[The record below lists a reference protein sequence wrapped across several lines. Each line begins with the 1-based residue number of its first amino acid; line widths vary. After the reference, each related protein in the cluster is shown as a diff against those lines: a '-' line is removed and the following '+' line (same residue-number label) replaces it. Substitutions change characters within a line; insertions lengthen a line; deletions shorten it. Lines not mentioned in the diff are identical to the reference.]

1 MSVRPARP
9 SRSRR
14 PSGRGAV
21 AAAVPLV
28 LFLALSLVL
37 SLALPLLSPRSSA
50 AAADSGRE
58 PPARHA
64 VATGYGGA
72 VASVNPYA
80 SRAGLD
86 VLRAGGNAVDAAVA
100 TAAALGVVEPYSAGV
115 GGGGY
120 FVHYQARTGRVHT
133 IDGRETA
140 PAAMGRDA
148 FLDPATGRPIPFD
161 EAVNSGLSVGVPG
174 TPATWEEA
182 LEGWGT
188 VSLAAALRPA
198 TRIAERGFVVNEE
211 FRAQTA
217 MNEDRFRDFTPT
229 AELFLPGGR
238 LPEVGSVFRN
248 PGLAGTY
255 RLLAREGADA
265 LYEGPLAREIARTVQ
280 RPPVAP
286 DADRTVR
293 PGLMTTA
300 DLDRYRVLHRKP
312 TRVEYRGVEVYSMAP
327 SSSGGTTVG
336 EALNILENTDLAG
349 TDRTRALHH
358 YLEASR
364 IAYADRNRWVG
375 DPAFS
380 DVPAEELLSERFA
393 KERACL
399 IDPGRALTSPL
410 APADPRDPASWDCT
424 AGRGGDEPYEG
435 PSTTHLVTAD
445 RWGNVVSYTLTIEQ
459 TGGSAITVP
468 GRGFLLNNELTD
480 FDFTPLSQEVDGP
493 NLPGPGKRPRSSMA
507 PTIVLEDGEP
517 LLALG
522 SPGGSTI
529 ITTVLQTLVNR
540 LDLGMTLPQA
550 VAAPRL
556 SQRNTATT
564 LAEPAFLD
572 SSAERAPLERL
583 GHRFVLPPAA
593 FTPAPEIGA
602 VAALEVLDD
611 GRTLAVAEP
620 ERRGGGSA
628 MVLRPVR

>member
-1 MSVRPARP
+1 M
-9 SRSRR
+9 
-14 PSGRGAV
+14 
-21 AAAVPLV
+21 L
-28 LFLALSLVL
+28 LSLLV
-37 SLALPLLSPRSSA
+37 APP
-50 AAADSGRE
+50 AAADSGPGRE
-58 PPARHA
+58 PPAA
-64 VATGYGGA
+64 SPVAAGHGGA
-72 VASVNPYA
+72 VASVDPYA
-80 SRAGLD
+80 SRAGLE

-100 TAAALGVVEPYSAGV
+100 TAAALGVTEPYSAGI

-120 FVHYQARTGRVHT
+120 LVFHDARTGRTHT

-140 PAAMGRDA
+140 PAAMRPDS
-148 FLDPATGRPIPFD
+148 FTDPATGRPIPFD

-174 TPATWEEA
+174 TPATWEKA
-182 LEGWGT
+182 LEEWGS
-188 VSLAAALRPA
+188 VSLAEALRPA
-198 TRIAERGFVVNEE
+198 TRLARQGFTVDEE

-217 MNEDRFRDFTPT
+217 QNEERFRDFTPT
-229 AELFLPGGR
+229 AELFLPGGE

-248 PGLAGTY
+248 PDLAGTY
-255 RLLAREGADA
+255 RLLAREGTGA
-265 LYEGPLAREIARTVQ
+265 LYGGRLGREVVRTVR

-286 DADRTVR
+286 DAGRTVR
-293 PGLMTTA
+293 PGLMTA
-300 DLDRYRVLHRKP
+300 SDLDRYRALHRKP

-336 EALNILENTDLAG
+336 EALNILEEFDLAG
-349 TDRTRALHH
+349 MDRSQALHH

-364 IAYADRNRWVG
+364 LAYADRNRWVG

-380 DVPAEELLSERFA
+380 DVPARELLSQRFA
-393 KERACL
+393 GERACL
-399 IDPGRALTSPL
+399 IDPGRAMAGPV
-410 APADPRDPASWDCT
+410 AAADPRDPASWECT
-424 AGRGGDEPYEG
+424 AAEGGGEPYEG

-480 FDFTPLSQEVDGP
+480 FDFTPLSKEVDGP

-507 PTIVLEDGEP
+507 PTIVLQDGRP

-540 LDLGMTLPQA
+540 LDLGMTLPRA

-564 LAEPAFLD
+564 QAEPEFMETAP
-572 SSAERAPLERL
+572 ERAALERL
-583 GHRFVLPPAA
+583 GHRFVLPPGA

-611 GRTLAVAEP
+611 GRVLAVAEP

-628 MVLRPVR
+628 MVLRPAR

>member
-1 MSVRPARP
+1 MPVRVPRP
-9 SRSRR
+9 SRR
-14 PSGRGAV
+14 RGAV
-21 AAAVPLV
+21 AA
-28 LFLALSLVL
+28 ALSLVL
-37 SLALPLLSPRSSA
+37 SLALPLLSPAGPAPS

-58 PPARHA
+58 PPAKRP

-80 SRAGLD
+80 SRAGLE

-100 TAAALGVVEPYSAGV
+100 TAAALGVVEPYSAGI

-120 FVHYQARTGRVHT
+120 LVHYEARTGRVHT
-133 IDGRETA
+133 VDGRETA
-140 PAAMGRDA
+140 PAAMGPDA

-174 TPATWEEA
+174 TPATWEKA
-182 LEGWGT
+182 LDRWGT
-188 VSLAAALRPA
+188 VSLAEALRPA
-198 TRIAERGFVVNEE
+198 TAIAERGFVVGEE

-217 MNEDRFRDFTPT
+217 LNEDRFRDFAPT
-229 AELFLPGGR
+229 AELFLPGGE

-248 PGLAGTY
+248 PGLARTY

-265 LYEGPLAREIARTVQ
+265 LYEGPLAREIVRTV
-280 RPPVAP
+280 RKPPVAP
-286 DADRTVR
+286 GADRTVR

-300 DLDRYRVLHRKP
+300 DLDRYRALLRKP
-312 TRVEYRGVEVYSMAP
+312 TKVEYRGVEVYSMAP

-349 TDRTRALHH
+349 MDRTQALHH

-380 DVPAEELLSERFA
+380 DVPTEELLSERFA

-410 APADPRDPASWDCT
+410 APADPRDPASWDCA
-424 AGRGGDEPYEG
+424 AGRGGGEPYEG

-480 FDFTPLSQEVDGP
+480 FDFTPLSETADGP

-507 PTIVLEDGEP
+507 PTIVLEDGRP

-550 VAAPRL
+550 VAAPRM

-564 LAEPAFLD
+564 QAEPEFLD
-572 SSAERAPLERL
+572 SSPERAPLERL
-583 GHRFVLPPAA
+583 GHRFVPPPQT

-602 VAALEVLDD
+602 VAALELLGD
-611 GRTLAVAEP
+611 GRTVAVAEP
-620 ERRGGGSA
+620 RRRGGGSA
-628 MVLRPVR
+628 MVLRPAR

>member
-1 MSVRPARP
+1 MPVRVPRP
-9 SRSRR
+9 SLSRR
-14 PSGRGAV
+14 RGAV
-21 AAAVPLV
+21 AAALS
-28 LFLALSLVL
+28 LALSLT
-37 SLALPLLSPRSSA
+37 LPLLSPGFPPSA
-50 AAADSGRE
+50 VAAGPDRE
-58 PPARHA
+58 SPAKSP
-64 VATGYGGA
+64 VATGRDGA
-72 VASVNPYA
+72 VSSVNPYA
-80 SRAGLD
+80 SRVGLE

-100 TAAALGVVEPYSAGV
+100 TAAALGVVEPYSAGI

-120 FVHYQARTGRVHT
+120 FVHYEARTGRVHT

-140 PAAMGRDA
+140 PAAMRRDA
-148 FLDPATGRPIPFD
+148 FLDPADGEPIPFD

-174 TPATWEEA
+174 TPATWEAA
-182 LEGWGT
+182 LDRWGT
-188 VSLAAALRPA
+188 VSLAKALRPA
-198 TRIAERGFVVNEE
+198 AGLAERGFVVNEE

-217 MNEDRFRDFTPT
+217 LNEDRFRDFTPT
-229 AELFLPGGR
+229 AELFLPGGE

-248 PGLAGTY
+248 PDLADTY

-265 LYEGPLAREIARTVQ
+265 LYEGPLAREIVRTVR

-336 EALNILENTDLAG
+336 EALNILENVDLAG
-349 TDRTRALHH
+349 MDRAQALHH

-380 DVPAEELLSERFA
+380 DVPTEELLSEVFA

-399 IDPGRALTSPL
+399 IDPDRALTSPL
-410 APADPRDPASWDCT
+410 APADPRDPASWDCA
-424 AGRGGDEPYEG
+424 AGRGGAEPYEG

-480 FDFTPLSQEVDGP
+480 FDFVPLSEAVDGP
-493 NLPGPGKRPRSSMA
+493 NLPGPGKRPRSSMS
-507 PTIVLEDGEP
+507 PTIVLEDGRP
-517 LLALG
+517 RLALG

-540 LDLGMTLPQA
+540 IDLGMTLPQA

-564 LAEPAFLD
+564 QAEPAFLD
-572 SSAERAPLERL
+572 SSAERVPLERL
-583 GHRFVLPPAA
+583 GHRFVPPPRT

-602 VAALEVLDD
+602 VAALELLGG
-611 GRTLAVAEP
+611 GRMVAVAEP

-628 MVLRPVR
+628 MVLRPTR